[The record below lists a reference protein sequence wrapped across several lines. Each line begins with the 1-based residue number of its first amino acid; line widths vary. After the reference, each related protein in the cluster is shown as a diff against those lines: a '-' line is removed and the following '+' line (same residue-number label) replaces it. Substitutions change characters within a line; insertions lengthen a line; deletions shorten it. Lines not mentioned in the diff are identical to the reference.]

1 MFFIFFCRFAL
12 GIARN
17 IMKITAIQFD
27 IVWENPQ
34 KNRQICTDFIDNAG
48 QTDLIVLPEMFCS
61 GFSTNPSEL
70 VIESASETIDWMKII
85 AKKHNAALCGSLIV
99 SKNKELYNRF
109 CFVTPQGKVT
119 YYNKKHLFAHGGE
132 AEFFSPGNELVSIE
146 YSGMKIRPMICYD
159 LRFPVWTRNTYSR
172 VEKSFA
178 YDLLIFVAN
187 WPEKRI
193 HHWEKLLQARAIEN
207 QAYVCGVNRV
217 GDDKNGIHYS
227 GSTMI
232 VDPMGDILCKA
243 ADNKADVITSKI
255 DTEFLQLI
263 RNKLAFAS
271 DWDSFNII

>member
-1 MFFIFFCRFAL
+1 MFFIIFCRFAM
-12 GIARN
+12 GIAKN
-17 IMKITAIQFD
+17 SMKITAIQFD
-27 IVWENPQ
+27 IVWEDPQ
-34 KNRQICTDFIDNAG
+34 KNIQICNELIESTA
-48 QTDLIVLPEMFCS
+48 QTDLIVLPEMFSS
-61 GFSTNPSEL
+61 GFSTNPSQH
-70 VIESASETIDWMKII
+70 VVESVSETIDWMKTT
-85 AKKHNAALCGSLIV
+85 AKKNNAAICGSLIV
-99 SKNKELYNRF
+99 SSNKKLYNSL
-109 CFVTPQGKVT
+109 CFVTPQGNVT
-119 YYNKKHLFAHGGE
+119 YYNKKHLFGHGGE
-132 AEFFSPGNELVSIE
+132 AEFFSSGKELVTIK
-146 YSGMKIRPMICYD
+146 YSGIKIRPMICYD

-243 ADNKADVITSKI
+243 ADNKADVITTI
-255 DTEFLQLI
+255 MDTEFLQLI